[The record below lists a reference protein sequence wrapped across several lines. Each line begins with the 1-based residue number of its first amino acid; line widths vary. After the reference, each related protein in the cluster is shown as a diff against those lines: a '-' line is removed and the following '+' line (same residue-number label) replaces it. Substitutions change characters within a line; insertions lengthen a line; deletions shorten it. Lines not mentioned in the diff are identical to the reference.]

1 MSDRLLSGHEPLDA
15 VLDGGLP
22 GNAITLIVGRPGSG
36 KTILA
41 QQYVFRNG
49 RPDRPAV
56 YFSTV
61 SEPLEKIVRFGQS
74 LEFFDP
80 AAIGTSVFYEDL
92 GAIVNRDGLPGVVE
106 QIGRAIRERRPGVIV
121 IDSFKALQA
130 YADGYGEF
138 RKFLHELVGRLGA
151 FPVASLWVGE
161 YEETEIP
168 AMAEFAVADAILALT
183 AEQIGQREARFLQVK
198 KLRGSGFRS
207 GQHAYRLTASGL
219 RLFPRLADLPINE
232 EYPLGR
238 IRVSSGIPALD
249 DMLAEGYWP
258 GASTLIAGPSG
269 SGKTLMGLHFV
280 VNGARQGQPG
290 VIASLQENPT
300 QLERILQ
307 GFGWSLTEPNVKVMY
322 RSPVDIY
329 IDEWAHDLLETVADT
344 GAQRVLI
351 DSLADL
357 RMSAGDEIRFRE
369 FIYSLV
375 QRFSRQGVSVLMTFE
390 IPQLYSPDRLSD
402 TAVSHLSDNVVILSY
417 VREHDITARSIAVIK
432 TRATTHDPAVRRF
445 TIGSAGIVLD
455 EPDSTDNSAVGIGEP
470 ADATSRQRQASV
482 TRCSS

>member
-1 MSDRLLSGHEPLDA
+1 MSDRLLSGHEPLEA

-36 KTILA
+36 KTMLA

-300 QLERILQ
+300 QLGRILQ

-390 IPQLYSPDRLSD
+390 IPQLYSPDRMSD

>member
-74 LEFFDP
+74 LEFFNP

-168 AMAEFAVADAILALT
+168 AMAEFAVADAIFALT

-390 IPQLYSPDRLSD
+390 IPQLYSPDRMSD

-470 ADATSRQRQASV
+470 ADATSR
-482 TRCSS
+482 